1 MVWPILMVLVAGS
14 TDWTACVCVSPG
26 AACRQLRYQTY
37 SSDRHRSTYKLPLT
51 VIWCSSELMRLGF
64 PTRPYIGG
72 KKGREENKQATPP
85 SNSAVFGN
93 GYYNNK
99 RAK

>member
-1 MVWPILMVLVAGS
+1 
-14 TDWTACVCVSPG
+14 
-26 AACRQLRYQTY
+26 
-37 SSDRHRSTYKLPLT
+37 
-51 VIWCSSELMRLGF
+51 MRLGF

-99 RAK
+99 RAKWSINERTYSR